1 MYDAYNDEKNNP
13 DLEEKDG
20 SWNYDKMNQNLARFW
35 SVPENYAH
43 KEYVMNRSKEWLA
56 NLPTIKEFDNAKDYF
71 RTVGYTNIEDKVFPR
86 GSYMNVKATHW
97 LSMHVDERENLKL
110 EDPDYKE
117 IERKLRDARRSMAA
131 SNRLLDYY
139 LVKFYG
145 NNPRH
150 NDNAGLKERIRSERR
165 LQRVKTPDKELFEIT
180 ASGRIGINWN
190 KNL

>member
-1 MYDAYNDEKNNP
+1 
-13 DLEEKDG
+13 
-20 SWNYDKMNQNLARFW
+20 
-35 SVPENYAH
+35 
-43 KEYVMNRSKEWLA
+43 
-56 NLPTIKEFDNAKDYF
+56 
-71 RTVGYTNIEDKVFPR
+71 
-86 GSYMNVKATHW
+86 MNVKATHW

>member
-13 DLEEKDG
+13 ALEEKDG

-35 SVPENYAH
+35 SMPENYAH
-43 KEYVMNRSKEWLA
+43 KEYVMNRSNEWLA
-56 NLPTIKEFDNAKDYF
+56 SLPTIKEFDNAKDYF
-71 RTVGYTNIEDKVFPR
+71 RTVGYTNIEDKIFPR
-86 GSYMNVKATHW
+86 GSYMNTKATYW

-139 LVKFYG
+139 LVKFYN

-150 NDNAGLKERIRSERR
+150 KDNTGLKERIRSERR
-165 LQRVKTPDKELFEIT
+165 LQRVKTADADLFEIS
-180 ASGRIGINWN
+180 ASGRITVNWN